1 MKLMDYFL
9 VLHETIAP
17 ITDNVN
23 MDYVEELP
31 TLFVLQEVS
40 KDTIKL
46 LLLVSLN
53 GSIISNLS
61 TIISMNVY
69 ISDLLRGLF
78 GRRGGNCSA
87 NQCAQCTRDR
97 HCSFSERCSS
107 YNCISRCTSSY
118 NSNSNQWSAWC

>member
-46 LLLVSLN
+46 LLLVSLLRN
-53 GSIISNLS
+53 KW
-61 TIISMNVY
+61 VY
-69 ISDLLRGLF
+69 
-78 GRRGGNCSA
+78 
-87 NQCAQCTRDR
+87 
-97 HCSFSERCSS
+97 
-107 YNCISRCTSSY
+107 YK
-118 NSNSNQWSAWC
+118 

>member
-46 LLLVSLN
+46 LLLVSL
-53 GSIISNLS
+53 
-61 TIISMNVY
+61 Y
-69 ISDLLRGLF
+69 
-78 GRRGGNCSA
+78 
-87 NQCAQCTRDR
+87 
-97 HCSFSERCSS
+97 
-107 YNCISRCTSSY
+107 YK
-118 NSNSNQWSAWC
+118 